1 MPGELIGMSSKYG
14 SHELTLQGLK
24 WLKDQRQY
32 LVELYQKEL
41 PSIPFYRQIESSLRN
56 EFAASSIDRII
67 KRIEGSSF
75 NTTELK
81 ESLFIV
87 LEQSPGLQPMLDA
100 SDKLVEILTSQIHR
114 QLNGQPT
121 LAETLLEKVEYLNK
135 LSKATIASTL
145 IQYESNKS
153 N

>member
-1 MPGELIGMSSKYG
+1 MSSKYG
-14 SHELTLQGLK
+14 SHELTLLGLK

-32 LVELYQKEL
+32 LIELYQNEL

-56 EFAASSIDRII
+56 EFATSSIDRII

-100 SDKLVEILTSQIHR
+100 SDKLVEVITAQINR
-114 QLNGQPT
+114 QLTAQPSV
-121 LAETLLEKVEYLNK
+121 AETLLKKVEYLNK

-145 IQYESNKS
+145 IQYESNK
-153 N
+153 NN